1 MKLYIRESNINFDSK
16 SNLTFVKCQADT
28 YDILLDDQSVG
39 TIWCKNY
46 YSQPK
51 NRIWNIDIELDNFRE
66 HGNAYTIA
74 EAKAIAK
81 DLWKAV
87 FEKAK
92 KWNEE
97 MI

>member
-1 MKLYIRESNINFDSK
+1 M
-16 SNLTFVKCQADT
+16 
-28 YDILLDDQSVG
+28 ILSGMIGLLVLFG
-39 TIWCKNY
+39 ARTIIVN
-46 YSQPK
+46 QK
-51 NRIWNIDIELDNFRE
+51 NRIWNIDIDLDNFRE

-81 DLWKAV
+81 DLWKKV

-97 MI
+97 II